1 MIKIQHPSKPMNYYR
16 LSDET
21 WEKLSLKEKDYLIL
35 VNEKKHT
42 KEQLMRRLYIESR
55 CWYYLLITNIK
66 KKIDIDVKKLNRLI
80 N

>member
-55 CWYYLLITNIK
+55 C
-66 KKIDIDVKKLNRLI
+66 
-80 N
+80 